1 MENEL
6 NWVDFEVGKAATTY
20 LIRLRFE
27 VFGLDDFFF
36 TIGLAE
42 VVNLIFTNLF

>member
-6 NWVDFEVGKAATTY
+6 NWVDFEVGIVATTY

-36 TIGLAE
+36 IIDANEATS
-42 VVNLIFTNLF
+42 